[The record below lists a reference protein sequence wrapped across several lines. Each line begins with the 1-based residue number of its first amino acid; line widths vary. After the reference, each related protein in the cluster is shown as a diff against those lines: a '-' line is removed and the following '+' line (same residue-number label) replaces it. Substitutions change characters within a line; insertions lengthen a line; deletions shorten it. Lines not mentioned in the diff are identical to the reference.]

1 MSVDYEIGKINLN
14 NNDQYTVN
22 LVNCYIKPVIKITP
36 SEDIIISVSDVT
48 SNSFKINTSIESSAD
63 IYYVVVEGN

>member
-22 LVNCYIKPVIKITP
+22 LVNSYIKPVIKITP